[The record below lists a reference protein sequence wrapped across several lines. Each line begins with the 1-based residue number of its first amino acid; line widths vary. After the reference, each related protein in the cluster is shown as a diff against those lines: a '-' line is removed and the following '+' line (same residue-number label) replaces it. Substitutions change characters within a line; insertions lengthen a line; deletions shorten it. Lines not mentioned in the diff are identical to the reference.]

1 MIKNN
6 NNFSRLG
13 LFELTL
19 LLSPNPVVLQSFFLV
34 EVESLFKLIIIVSN
48 PNQTCSWGLDN
59 YQTEKYE

>member
-6 NNFSRLG
+6 NNLSRLG
-13 LFELTL
+13 LFEFTL

-34 EVESLFKLIIIVSN
+34 EVESLFKLIIVSN
-48 PNQTCSWGLDN
+48 PNQTYGWGLDN